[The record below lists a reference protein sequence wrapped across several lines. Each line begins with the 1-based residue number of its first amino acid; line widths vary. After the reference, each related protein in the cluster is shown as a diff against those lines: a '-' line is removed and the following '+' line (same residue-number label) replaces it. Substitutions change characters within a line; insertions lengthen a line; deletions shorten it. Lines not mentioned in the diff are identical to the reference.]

1 MRVRQALTNWW
12 VAEVVKELLQ
22 ALPEL
27 AMTVDA
33 SNTTAL
39 NTAATQGHMEVVRLL
54 LEVDASL
61 VLIARS
67 NGKTAVHSAA
77 RNGHVEVVRA
87 LLEAEP
93 SIALRVDKKGQTALH
108 MAAKG
113 TSLDLFDALLA
124 ADATLLN
131 LPDTKGNTALHIAS
145 RKARHQI
152 IKRLLELPDTN
163 LKAINRSGET
173 PLDTAEKMGNGEVA
187 GVLAENGVVSA
198 RALSPTGG
206 GGNPGRE
213 LKQQVSDIKHEVHSQ
228 LEQTRQTRV
237 RMQGIQKRI
246 NKLHEEGL
254 NNAIN
259 STTVVAVLIATVA
272 FAAIFTVPGE
282 YVDADSLGPGQELG
296 EANIAHETPFII
308 FFVFDSVAL
317 FISLAVVVVQTSV
330 VVIERKAKKQ
340 MMAVI
345 NKLMWVACVL
355 ISVAFLALSFVVVG
369 RTERWLAVAVTVMGA
384 TILVTTIGTMLYW
397 VIAHRIEAKRLRSI
411 KRSSM
416 SRSRSHS
423 GSGLSE
429 HDWVDEEFKKMYAI

>member
-1 MRVRQALTNWW
+1 
-12 VAEVVKELLQ
+12 
-22 ALPEL
+22 
-27 AMTVDA
+27 MTVDA

-54 LEVDASL
+54 LEVDGSL
-61 VLIARS
+61 ALIARS
-67 NGKTAVHSAA
+67 NGKTALHSAA

-108 MAAKG
+108 LAAKG
-113 TSLDLFDALLA
+113 TSLDLVDALLA
-124 ADATLLN
+124 ADPTLLN
-131 LPDTKGNTALHIAS
+131 LPDSKGNTALHIAS

-163 LKAINRSGET
+163 LKAINRSVET

-187 GVLAENGVVSA
+187 GVLAEHGVVSA

-206 GGNPGRE
+206 GNPARE
-213 LKQQVSDIKHEVHSQ
+213 LKQQVSEIKHEVHSQ

-282 YVDADSLGPGQELG
+282 YVDADSLAPGQELG

-317 FISLAVVVVQTSV
+317 FISLAVV

-369 RTERWLAVAVTVMGA
+369 RTERWLAVAVTIMGA

-397 VIAHRIEAKRLRSI
+397 VIVHRMEAKRLRSI

-416 SRSRSHS
+416 SRSRSYS

-429 HDWVDEEFKKMYAI
+429 HDWVDDEFKRMYAI